1 MADSRRD
8 SEWSP
13 SDLTAVPTPTL
24 SRSPTLAL
32 DIDINNP
39 ADLEAQLL
47 RLKER
52 RDSANTT
59 SSTSS
64 SSSDTPSKPKPKTL
78 STYLTTT
85 LSPSSKYLQT
95 QFLFLS
101 FATGIIDA
109 CTFSLYSV
117 FVTKQTG
124 NTIFLALSA
133 LKHTSVSQNEANVA
147 ISISTFFISAVLF
160 GHLGAAV
167 GKQTRLWMFT
177 SNCISTALVFA
188 ATASRYW
195 CKQEATGSIALII
208 IALLSIAMGAQV
220 TLAFAIK
227 VPDINTTMVTGAI
240 IQIATDANIFNRDN
254 SARSRRSVF
263 FLAMLGGAFVGA
275 GCASRGD
282 AVVGLLVAACL
293 KLVVTLMGVV

>member
-8 SEWSP
+8 SEWSH

-24 SRSPTLAL
+24 SRSPTFAL

-147 ISISTFFISAVLF
+147 VSISTFFISAVLF

-177 SNCISTALVFA
+177 TLVFA

>member
-64 SSSDTPSKPKPKTL
+64 SSSDTPPKPKPKTF

-85 LSPSSKYLQT
+85 LSPSSRYLQT

-160 GHLGAAV
+160 GHLGAAI
-167 GKQTRLWMFT
+167 GNQTRLWILM
-177 SNCISTALVFA
+177 
-188 ATASRYW
+188 R
-195 CKQEATGSIALII
+195 SIALAV

-220 TLAFAIK
+220 TLAFAVK

-254 SARSRRSVF
+254 SARSRRVLF
-263 FLAMLGGAFVGA
+263 FGAMLGGAFVGA

-293 KLVVTLMGVV
+293 KLVVMLMGVF

>member
-64 SSSDTPSKPKPKTL
+64 SSSDTPPKPKPKTF

-85 LSPSSKYLQT
+85 LSPSSRYLQT

-147 ISISTFFISAVLF
+147 VSISTFFISAVLF
-160 GHLGAAV
+160 GHLGAAI
-167 GKQTRLWMFT
+167 GKQTRLWMF
-177 SNCISTALVFA
+177 
-188 ATASRYW
+188 
-195 CKQEATGSIALII
+195 QEGTGSIALAV

-220 TLAFAIK
+220 TLAFAVK

-254 SARSRRSVF
+254 SARSRRVLF

-275 GCASRGD
+275 GCASRED

-293 KLVVTLMGVV
+293 KLVVMLMGVF